1 MTAPCPFA
9 RRIIALTVAGVLAAG
24 SPAPASAAE
33 LQPQTARAF
42 DAYAQ
47 AVEERGRRELSSGQ
61 GFLGSDFQDRAA
73 APAVRRR
80 IVAGGV
86 PVERVSERGRDAQL
100 IEVPDGL
107 INHWRG
113 AILVPRANL
122 DQVLTE
128 LQSPQTRRHV
138 QDDVLESRVLWR
150 RGDESQIFLKLMRKK
165 IVTVTYNTEHHVRYV
180 RLSPT
185 TASSQSVSTRIAEV
199 DDAGTPAER
208 EKPVGVDRGFMWRLH
223 SYWRYQQVP
232 EGVIIELESLT
243 LSRDIPTI
251 IKFVA
256 GPIIDAIARESMT
269 RTLESVRGRLLA
281 AGGGRADA
289 AIHAPVHVPEA
300 GHR

>member
-1 MTAPCPFA
+1 MTATCPFA
-9 RRIIALTVAGVLAAG
+9 RRITALAVAGVLAAG

-33 LQPQTARAF
+33 LQTQTARAF
-42 DAYAQ
+42 DAYAR

-61 GFLGSDFQDRAA
+61 GFLGSDFQNRTA
-73 APAVRRR
+73 APAVRLA
-80 IVAGGV
+80 IVAGEV
-86 PVERVSERGRDAQL
+86 PVARVSERGRDAHL

-122 DQVLTE
+122 DQVLAE
-128 LQSPQTRRHV
+128 LRSPQTRRHV

-150 RGDESQIFLKLMRKK
+150 RGDESQIFLKLRRQK

-199 DDAGTPAER
+199 ENAGTPDER
-208 EKPVGVDRGFMWRLH
+208 EKPVGMDRGFVWRLH

-232 EGVIIELESLT
+232 AGVIIELESLT

-251 IKFVA
+251 VKFVA

-281 AGGGRADA
+281 AGGGRAGA
-289 AIHAPVHVPEA
+289 PAHAPEA
-300 GHR
+300 EHP